1 LNEQASESRIPR
13 SLIVDCN
20 NEKDSESRVVEAA
33 LFSAGRPLKII
44 EIKDA
49 TGLSENVIMDS
60 LEKLVNEYNGKGTA
74 LEISKVGEKY
84 VMQVKAEFAKHVVSL
99 AQKEIPDRLL
109 KTLALIGYHQPVKQV
124 DLMRMIGAKVY
135 EHVHELD
142 ALGLINSKKDGR
154 TKILTTTKRFPEYFG
169 IDTTDRKKIREWLG
183 KKAGVKTKP

>member
-1 LNEQASESRIPR
+1 MNEQDP
-13 SLIVDCN
+13 
-20 NEKDSESRVVEAA
+20 ESRVVEAA
-33 LFSAGRPLKII
+33 LFSAGRPLKIN

-60 LEKLVNEYNGKGTA
+60 LEKLVNEYDGKGTA
-74 LEISKVGEKY
+74 LEISKAGEKY

-124 DLMRMIGAKVY
+124 DLMRMLGAKVY